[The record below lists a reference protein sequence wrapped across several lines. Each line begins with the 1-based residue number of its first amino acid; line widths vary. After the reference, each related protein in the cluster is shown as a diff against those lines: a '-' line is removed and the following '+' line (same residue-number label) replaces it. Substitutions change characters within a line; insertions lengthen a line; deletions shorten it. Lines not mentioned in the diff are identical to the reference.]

1 MSGRRRG
8 KYGLAAALCL
18 AAAPV
23 WAQFS
28 PPPAPKLTGEAL
40 FRNHCATCHALD
52 ASAPPRLGPNLAG
65 IIGRK
70 AGSAPGFHY
79 SAGFAQAGFTW
90 NAERLDA
97 YLTNPDSLIP
107 GAIMPYRQ
115 ANPAIR
121 SAIIEYLK
129 GQS

>member
-1 MSGRRRG
+1 MSGRRLRE
-8 KYGLAAALCL
+8 YGLAAALCL
-18 AAAPV
+18 AALPA

-28 PPPAPKLTGEAL
+28 PPPAPKPTGAVL

-52 ASAPPRLGPNLAG
+52 ASAPPRLGPNLVG

-79 SAGFAQAGFTW
+79 SAGFAKAGFTW
-90 NAERLDA
+90 DADHLDA
-97 YLTNPDSLIP
+97 YLTNPDSVVP
-107 GAIMPYRQ
+107 GAAMPYRQ

-121 SAIIEYLK
+121 AAIIDYLK